1 MIPPS
6 RSSSTRVRAT
16 RQARILVIDD
26 DLFVA
31 DAIALELSEHM
42 CVIASNGQHALQ
54 LLEREG
60 PFDVL
65 LCDVMMPVMSGP
77 ELHKHLERT
86 NPTLASRMIF
96 MSGAT
101 FGVNT
106 GRFMRVVPNPCL
118 EKPFD
123 FELLR
128 SMILHLLNESD
139 ATQEMK

>member
-1 MIPPS
+1 
-6 RSSSTRVRAT
+6 VRAA
-16 RQARILVIDD
+16 RPARILVIDD

-31 DAIALELSEHM
+31 DAIAVELAEHE
-42 CVIASNGQHALQ
+42 CVVASNGQHALQ
-54 LLEREG
+54 ILEREA

-86 NPTLASRMIF
+86 NPELASRMIF

-123 FELLR
+123 FEILR
-128 SMILHLLNESD
+128 SMIAHVLGGHG
-139 ATQEMK
+139 ATQEIK